1 MAEPVRRELRI
12 SHPPLEPIVRDGKI
26 REQIELESKGRREY
40 RKKWGYITQPETT
53 EFYDLKR
60 NNQKLREIQHGRNQ
74 NVNLREYDGH
84 GESFFVSKQ
93 MFKTLLDTC
102 RCGRK
107 RTNTHALK
115 CLQKPKNT
123 YEKTDDEEEDE
134 EIEKQRKRQGREKR
148 GTKDGSGGSRREGE
162 DDGEGEAKTVSSYI
176 PKVPPLSS
184 GMYGWPHNRFVAM
197 EKTTYYVSPRY
208 TMPGHQIVDCHPYN
222 NIILG

>member
-1 MAEPVRRELRI
+1 MTEPVRRELRI

-40 RKKWGYITQPETT
+40 LKKWGYITQPETT

-60 NNQKLREIQHGRNQ
+60 NNQKLREIQQARQQ

-134 EIEKQRKRQGREKR
+134 EIEKERKRQENR
-148 GTKDGSGGSRREGE
+148 GKGSSGGSRREQQDTVVDASE
-162 DDGEGEAKTVSSYI
+162 RTVSSYI
-176 PKVPPLSS
+176 PKVPTLSS

-208 TMPGHQIVDCHPYN
+208 TMPGHPIVDSHPYN

>member
-1 MAEPVRRELRI
+1 MTEPVRRELRI

-40 RKKWGYITQPETT
+40 LKKWGYITKPETT

-60 NNQKLREIQHGRNQ
+60 NNQKLREIQQARNQ

-84 GESFFVSKQ
+84 GESFFVSRQ

-134 EIEKQRKRQGREKR
+134 EAERQRRKSERR
-148 GTKDGSGGSRREGE
+148 GTSGVSGSRPSGGGADADAGE
-162 DDGEGEAKTVSSYI
+162 KTVSSYI
-176 PKVPPLSS
+176 PKVPTLSS

-197 EKTTYYVSPRY
+197 EKTTYYISPRY
-208 TMPGHQIVDCHPYN
+208 TMPGHRIVDCQPYN

>member
-1 MAEPVRRELRI
+1 MTEPVRRELRI

-40 RKKWGYITQPETT
+40 LKKWGYITQPETT
-53 EFYDLKR
+53 EYYDLKR
-60 NNQKLREIQHGRNQ
+60 NNQKLREIQQARQQ

-134 EIEKQRKRQGREKR
+134 EMEKQRKKREGKR
-148 GTKDGSGGSRREGE
+148 GMGGGSAGGGRREQDSVVDAGE
-162 DDGEGEAKTVSSYI
+162 PTVSSYI
-176 PKVPPLSS
+176 PKVPTLSS

-208 TMPGHQIVDCHPYN
+208 TMPGHPIVDSHPYN

>member
-1 MAEPVRRELRI
+1 MTEPVRRELRI
-12 SHPPLEPIVRDGKI
+12 LHPPLEPIVRDGKI

-53 EFYDLKR
+53 EFYDLKH
-60 NNQKLREIQHGRNQ
+60 NNQKLRDMQLARNR

-84 GESFFVSKQ
+84 GESFFVSRQ

-123 YEKTDDEEEDE
+123 YEKTDDEDEDE
-134 EIEKQRKRQGREKR
+134 EVVKHSGADSKRCRKGVPSREK
-148 GTKDGSGGSRREGE
+148 TV
-162 DDGEGEAKTVSSYI
+162 VSSYI
-176 PKVPPLSS
+176 PKVPTLSS
-184 GMYGWPHNRFVAM
+184 GMYGWPQNRFVAM
-197 EKTTYYVSPRY
+197 ERTTYYVSPRY
-208 TMPGHQIVDCHPYN
+208 TMPGHPIVDSQPYN

>member
-12 SHPPLEPIVRDGKI
+12 THPPLEPIVRDGKI

-53 EFYDLKR
+53 EYYDLKR
-60 NNQKLREIQHGRNQ
+60 NNAKLREIQQTRNQ

-84 GESFFVSKQ
+84 GESFFVSRQ

-134 EIEKQRKRQGREKR
+134 EYEKQRKGRERKR
-148 GTKDGSGGSRREGE
+148 REAEGSGASGRSSRGADADAGE
-162 DDGEGEAKTVSSYI
+162 KTVSSYI
-176 PKVPPLSS
+176 PKVPTLSS

-208 TMPGHQIVDCHPYN
+208 TMPGHPIVDSHPYN

>member
-1 MAEPVRRELRI
+1 MTEPVRRELRI
-12 SHPPLEPIVRDGKI
+12 LHPPLEPIVRDGKI

-40 RKKWGYITQPETT
+40 LKKWGYITKPETT

-60 NNQKLREIQHGRNQ
+60 NNQKLRDIQLERNRS
-74 NVNLREYDGH
+74 VNLREYDGH
-84 GESFFVSKQ
+84 GESFFVSRQ

-134 EIEKQRKRQGREKR
+134 EEAERQPKDRGARAGGRSSEER
-148 GTKDGSGGSRREGE
+148 PERSEQPGGE
-162 DDGEGEAKTVSSYI
+162 KTVSSYI
-176 PKVPPLSS
+176 PKVPTLSS
-184 GMYGWPHNRFVAM
+184 GMYGWPQNRFVAM
-197 EKTTYYVSPRY
+197 ERTTYYVSPRY
-208 TMPGHQIVDCHPYN
+208 TMPGHPIVDSQPYN

>member
-1 MAEPVRRELRI
+1 MTEPVRRELRI
-12 SHPPLEPIVRDGKI
+12 LHPPLEPIVRDGKI

-60 NNQKLREIQHGRNQ
+60 NNQKLRELQKGRHQ
-74 NVNLREYDGH
+74 NINLREYDGH
-84 GESFFVSKQ
+84 GDSFFVSRQ
-93 MFKTLLDTC
+93 MFKTLLETC

-123 YEKTDDEEEDE
+123 YEKTDDEEEE
-134 EIEKQRKRQGREKR
+134 EEELERQRKVVEG
-148 GTKDGSGGSRREGE
+148 RRETSGTSGSTRSGA
-162 DDGEGEAKTVSSYI
+162 DGKEKTVSSYI

-184 GMYGWPHNRFVAM
+184 GMYGWPQNRFVAM
-197 EKTTYYVSPRY
+197 ERTTYYISPRY
-208 TMPGHQIVDCHPYN
+208 TMPGHRIVDCQPYN

>member
-1 MAEPVRRELRI
+1 MFSFESTRI
-12 SHPPLEPIVRDGKI
+12 VIATLPRPPSS

-40 RKKWGYITQPETT
+40 RKKWGYITQPATT

-60 NNQKLREIQHGRNQ
+60 NNQKLREIQQARNQ
-74 NVNLREYDGH
+74 NVSLREYDGH

-134 EIEKQRKRQGREKR
+134 ELEKQRKQQQQREGRRAKN
-148 GTKDGSGGSRREGE
+148 GSGGSGREGE
-162 DDGEGEAKTVSSYI
+162 KDVETVSSYI
-176 PKVPPLSS
+176 PKVPTLSS
-184 GMYGWPHNRFVAM
+184 G
-197 EKTTYYVSPRY
+197 
-208 TMPGHQIVDCHPYN
+208 
-222 NIILG
+222 ILCDNGELLQRDVG

>member
-1 MAEPVRRELRI
+1 MTEPVRRELRI

-40 RKKWGYITQPETT
+40 LKKWGYITQPETT
-53 EFYDLKR
+53 EYYDLKR
-60 NNQKLREIQHGRNQ
+60 NNQKLREIQQARQQ

-134 EIEKQRKRQGREKR
+134 EMEKQRKKRE
-148 GTKDGSGGSRREGE
+148 GTRRKGGGSAGGSRREQDSAVDAGE
-162 DDGEGEAKTVSSYI
+162 PTVSSYI
-176 PKVPPLSS
+176 PKVPTLSS

-208 TMPGHQIVDCHPYN
+208 TMPGHPIVDSHPYN

>member
-40 RKKWGYITQPETT
+40 LKKWGYITQPETT

-60 NNQKLREIQHGRNQ
+60 NNQKLREIQQARQQ

-84 GESFFVSKQ
+84 GESFFVSRQ

-134 EIEKQRKRQGREKR
+134 EIEKQRKKKEGKR
-148 GTKDGSGGSRREGE
+148 GGRSESGGSRGRTQDSAVDVGE
-162 DDGEGEAKTVSSYI
+162 QTVSSYI

-208 TMPGHQIVDCHPYN
+208 TMPGHPIVDSHPYN

>member
-1 MAEPVRRELRI
+1 MTEPVRRELRI
-12 SHPPLEPIVRDGKI
+12 LHPPLEPIVRDGKI

-53 EFYDLKR
+53 EFYDLKH
-60 NNQKLREIQHGRNQ
+60 NNQKLRDMQLAHNR

-84 GESFFVSKQ
+84 GESFFVSRQ

-123 YEKTDDEEEDE
+123 YEKTDDEDDE
-134 EIEKQRKRQGREKR
+134 VVNHSGADSKRCRKGIPSPE
-148 GTKDGSGGSRREGE
+148 
-162 DDGEGEAKTVSSYI
+162 KTVSSYI

-184 GMYGWPHNRFVAM
+184 GMYGWPQNRFVAM
-197 EKTTYYVSPRY
+197 ERTTYYVSPRY
-208 TMPGHQIVDCHPYN
+208 TMPGHPIVDSQPYN

>member
-40 RKKWGYITQPETT
+40 RKKWGYITQPATT

-60 NNQKLREIQHGRNQ
+60 NNQKLREIQQARNQ
-74 NVNLREYDGH
+74 NVSLREYDGH

-134 EIEKQRKRQGREKR
+134 ELEKQRKQRKQQLEGRRAKN
-148 GTKDGSGGSRREGE
+148 GSGGSAREGE
-162 DDGEGEAKTVSSYI
+162 EDVETVSSYI
-176 PKVPPLSS
+176 PKVPTLSS
-184 GMYGWPHNRFVAM
+184 GMYGWPQNRFVAM

-208 TMPGHQIVDCHPYN
+208 TMPGHPIVDSHPYN

>member
-1 MAEPVRRELRI
+1 MTEPVRRELRI
-12 SHPPLEPIVRDGKI
+12 LHPPLEPIVRDGKI

-60 NNQKLREIQHGRNQ
+60 NNQKLRELQKDRHQ
-74 NVNLREYDGH
+74 NINLREYDGH
-84 GESFFVSKQ
+84 GDSFFVSRQ
-93 MFKTLLDTC
+93 MFKTLLETC

-123 YEKTDDEEEDE
+123 YEKTDDEEEE
-134 EIEKQRKRQGREKR
+134 EEELERQRKVVEGYKREAS
-148 GTKDGSGGSRREGE
+148 GTSGSTHSGADGKE
-162 DDGEGEAKTVSSYI
+162 KTVSSYI

-184 GMYGWPHNRFVAM
+184 GMYGWPQNRFVSM
-197 EKTTYYVSPRY
+197 ERTTYYISPRY
-208 TMPGHQIVDCHPYN
+208 TMPGHRIVDCQPYN